1 MNILWIKAGGLVP
14 LDAGGKIR
22 SYHILRELSHEH
34 DVTLFTFYAGH
45 SNGEHSEVREM
56 LTKVVCVPLNLPPS
70 RSLRGLADYVVHSF
84 SSHPYTMAKY
94 YRPEVFHSFARLLE
108 SETYDLRICDFVY
121 PAPLIPWDEPTPKI
135 LFAHN
140 VEAQV
145 WKRYHDVTRNPF
157 LSLVTWREYH
167 ALAKAEK
174 FYVQQADHL
183 LTVSELDRRFFS
195 QYIDAY
201 KITVIPTGV
210 DTDYFQPTHGEE
222 NPNSLVFTGSLD
234 WLPNDDAMSYFLTE
248 LLPRIR
254 YYVPQATFCIAGRN
268 PSPKIRALAIR
279 HGVQVT
285 GRVQDIRPYIRSA
298 AVYVVPLRIG
308 GGTRLKIF
316 EAMAMGKAIISTSI
330 GAEGLPVENGENII
344 VRDDPDQFALSAARL
359 LLDSEYRRRLGSAAR
374 QLVSTNYSWKVA
386 AAKFD
391 MVLRKVVTKRAE
403 SLAISEKTRR
413 LHVP

>member
-1 MNILWIKAGGLVP
+1 
-14 LDAGGKIR
+14 
-22 SYHILRELSHEH
+22 
-34 DVTLFTFYAGH
+34 
-45 SNGEHSEVREM
+45 
-56 LTKVVCVPLNLPPS
+56 
-70 RSLRGLADYVVHSF
+70 
-84 SSHPYTMAKY
+84 
-94 YRPEVFHSFARLLE
+94 
-108 SETYDLRICDFVY
+108 
-121 PAPLIPWDEPTPKI
+121 
-135 LFAHN
+135 
-140 VEAQV
+140 
-145 WKRYHDVTRNPF
+145 
-157 LSLVTWREYH
+157 
-167 ALAKAEK
+167 LAKAEK